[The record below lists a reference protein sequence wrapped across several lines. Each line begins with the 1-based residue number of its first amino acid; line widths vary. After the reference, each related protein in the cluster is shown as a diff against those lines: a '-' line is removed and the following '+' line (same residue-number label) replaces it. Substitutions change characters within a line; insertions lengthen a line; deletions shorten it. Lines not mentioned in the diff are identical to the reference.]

1 MTEAE
6 RLGTVLRLAVKQH
19 FGIRAEKLVE
29 LKVQPFRG
37 RKKPAPPT
45 TPPVNPTESSLHRGR
60 ARCTPPAF
68 LPPSQASRAAS
79 FSDKLAAVMSL
90 SQLSPQEYHARR
102 EQARREERE
111 ALRGEV
117 LEQARAAIRRL
128 APRFPAIRAV
138 YLFGSVLAPGRFL
151 PDSDVDV
158 ALDSD
163 DLEVETPFWRGLED
177 ALQRNVDLRPREG
190 AVARAVE
197 DSGERCYEREVPGP

>member
-1 MTEAE
+1 
-6 RLGTVLRLAVKQH
+6 
-19 FGIRAEKLVE
+19 
-29 LKVQPFRG
+29 
-37 RKKPAPPT
+37 
-45 TPPVNPTESSLHRGR
+45 
-60 ARCTPPAF
+60 
-68 LPPSQASRAAS
+68 
-79 FSDKLAAVMSL
+79 MSL

-117 LEQARAAIRRL
+117 LEKSRSAIRRL
-128 APRFPAIRAV
+128 APQFPAIRAV

-197 DSGERCYEREVPGP
+197 DSGERCYEREVPGPRA